1 MRQLNT
7 IIDSREYNDN
17 NNKNREKKLKIF
29 FYIRDGGSER
39 MMMNTKIQLTENIL
53 FLFMIKA
60 FRCDA
65 QER

>member
-7 IIDSREYNDN
+7 IIDSREYNNN
-17 NNKNREKKLKIF
+17 NNKKQKKIEDILLHPEW
-29 FYIRDGGSER
+29 GSER

>member
-17 NNKNREKKLKIF
+17 NNKKQKKLKIF
-29 FYIRDGGSER
+29 FFIRDGDAR